1 MYSCYSTVFSNQI
14 MSKTRG
20 AILLTSSVLVLKI
33 EMTSSRIEYQF
44 FFCDI
49 TIVDIN
55 FISCHLSQH

>member
-1 MYSCYSTVFSNQI
+1 MYVILYSILQSDYVG
-14 MSKTRG
+14 KRG

-33 EMTSSRIEYQF
+33 EVTSLRIEYQF

-55 FISCHLSQH
+55 IISCHLLRH